1 MERQFYVDQARSIK
15 EKLREEVNGLV
26 RFEVYPEVDTIVF
39 KIIFKDFDFNYA
51 INNIQELMY
60 SGGFDEQIDILLKK
74 YRSAVLSGFFKN
86 ERRKERDRRE
96 KLGITKE
103 MLV

>member
-15 EKLREEVNGLV
+15 ERLREEVNGIV

-39 KIIFKDFDFNYA
+39 KIIFKDFGFNYA

-60 SGGFDEQIDILLKK
+60 SDGFDGQIDILLKK

-86 ERRKERDRRE
+86 DKRKERE

-103 MLV
+103 LLNFQS

>member
-1 MERQFYVDQARSIK
+1 MMERYLYIDQARSIK

-74 YRSAVLSGFFKN
+74 YRSAVLSGFLKMI
-86 ERRKERDRRE
+86 KEKSVRNLE
-96 KLGITKE
+96 
-103 MLV
+103 